1 LRRIKTGKNEIVSLA
16 VLGYAGRMLSVKPW
30 RAETVMQLLA
40 GVFACLCLGVIAAGL
55 LHHAGVAA
63 FKSPDSFANVLVATL
78 SFQGATLVMGWI
90 FLKWHGVKWRDVLGL
105 QNPACAWFVLL
116 AAGVM
121 VVMLPVVLGLEQLS
135 VMALEHLGWHPEDQH
150 AVDLLANTH
159 SWGLRAYLVF
169 FAVVLAPA
177 AEEFIFRGVLYPF
190 VKQLGW
196 PRLAWLGV
204 SLLFAAIHVNL
215 PTLLPLFVLALA
227 LTWLYEK
234 TDCLLAPIVAHSL
247 FNTANIIILF
257 IQTR

>member
-1 LRRIKTGKNEIVSLA
+1 
-16 VLGYAGRMLSVKPW
+16 MLSVKPW
-30 RAETVMQLLA
+30 RAEVVMQLLA
-40 GVFACLCLGVIAAGL
+40 GVFACLCAGVLAAGL

-78 SFQGATLVMGWI
+78 SFQGATLILGWI
-90 FLKWHGVKWRDVLGL
+90 FLQWHGVDWRDLLGL
-105 QNPACAWFVLL
+105 KNPACAWSVLL

-121 VVMLPVVLGLEQLS
+121 VLMLPVVLGLEQLS
-135 VMALEHLGWHPEDQH
+135 VMALGHLGWQPEDQR

-159 SWGLRAYLVF
+159 SWRLRVYLIF

-190 VKQLGW
+190 VKHFGW

-234 TDCLLAPIVAHSL
+234 TDCLLAPIAAHSL
-247 FNTANIIILF
+247 FNTANVIILF